1 VPLLLNSEEALPN
14 CLGLPDPPLPLDLS
28 LDLDLDF
35 DLDLEYLAEPFDFLR
50 GCRLSLERA
59 TFFTWLV
66 GASPSE
72 GLLWIGETLSNRLT
86 KELGAEV
93 FAPAV

>member
-1 VPLLLNSEEALPN
+1 MVPLLLNSEEALPN

-28 LDLDLDF
+28 LDLDLEFLDF

-50 GCRLSLERA
+50 GYRLSLERP
-59 TFFTWLV
+59 TFFIWLS

-72 GLLWIGETLSNRLT
+72 GLL
-86 KELGAEV
+86 
-93 FAPAV
+93 